1 MTSTG
6 NACAPPQAIELTS
19 MAKATSIPAS
29 VAPVTFEEHL
39 RQALAHYQDP
49 AWLAAHS
56 PLAAPYWAGQPP
68 AGTGAGAWLKQVLY
82 ETAVGLWGGPLPA
95 EKNALLDAVNRERT
109 EQGKGN
115 RYAFLILELHYF
127 QHHFQVPRQ
136 NFIWEDYLFIGKS
149 QYYRDLEGSVRLLG
163 EQLLERLRPSFRP
176 ERPITPTPFVGRDE
190 LVDTALHALAAGQ
203 DVAMSGA
210 SGMGKTSAGMAIA
223 TRWQEGAPFWF
234 TVRAGF
240 NDQVQALL
248 MALGYFLHE
257 QGSSGLWRQV
267 VSGKGQV
274 ENLNLAVALIQN
286 DLAGLH
292 PRHPLLCFD
301 DIDRLRPADFIDSS
315 AAHEQTLEI
324 IRGLHGY
331 APMLLMGQRAMAEA
345 DVYLTVDGLSLVET
359 EELLRETGIAF
370 TPVTVQ
376 HLHTYT
382 GGNPRLLRLCG
393 ALTRDGATLA
403 NVLETLPSVPVLQT
417 IFQRLWRGLS
427 TTEQMLVQQLSV
439 FTHAAPGDAFVTRQ
453 ALVQHLDMLGVVE
466 TRGDGSIAL
475 VPVIRDVVYPTL
487 PTEAREQ
494 FHLFAAT
501 LHAER
506 GQYTDAAYHYAH
518 GGEAATAVQLWY
530 RHRDLEILSGRAA
543 NALQLFREL
552 SARRLDTATQEKLA
566 LIRGELHRFAGEP
579 ADALT
584 ALQSIEWDAESDFT
598 PDAMLLEGKLQEG
611 MGQNETALDTYEKGL
626 ESTTRL
632 LRQRVSL
639 QVQRGITYL
648 RQKEVQAAW
657 REATLARYEA
667 EHLQGMVQAAMG
679 NFTTARGHYKV
690 ALLLA
695 DEVRHEAG
703 AARTHYQLAGLA
715 GRQGDPETANHHLD
729 LAIRHYESIGDLFTL
744 ECVRT
749 SLAAVKIQLR
759 DYVNAIALA
768 QETLRF
774 FERIRHPYWVRVA
787 ATTLGEACYEAGDLD
802 TAEYAARIVLNQN
815 EPNRHA
821 YALVT
826 LGNIHRQRGESTAAI
841 TAYQKAIAIATA
853 NEDTY
858 IEAYAWRGL
867 GETYL
872 QTMETN
878 PAQQAFAKAVA
889 LFNQLNLANEVEATQ
904 QAMKVAG

>member
-1 MTSTG
+1 
-6 NACAPPQAIELTS
+6 
-19 MAKATSIPAS
+19 MAKSVPIPAPIP
-29 VAPVTFEEHL
+29 PVTYEEHL
-39 RQALAHYQDP
+39 RQALAHYQEP

-68 AGTGAGAWLKQVLY
+68 AGTEAGTWLKQVLY
-82 ETAVGLWGGPLPA
+82 ETAVSLWGGTIPA
-95 EKNALLDAVNRERT
+95 DKEALLAAVNHERST
-109 EQGKGN
+109 QGKGN

-127 QHHFQVPRQ
+127 QHHFQIPKQ

-163 EQLLERLRPSFRP
+163 ERLLERLRPSFRP
-176 ERPITPTPFVGRDE
+176 ERPIRPAPFVGRE
-190 LVDTALHALAAGQ
+190 SLVATALGALTAGQ
-203 DVAMSGA
+203 DVVMSGA
-210 SGMGKTSAGMAIA
+210 SGMGKTSVGMTIA
-223 TRWQEGAPFWF
+223 SHWTEGATFWF

-267 VSGKGQV
+267 VAGKGQV

-286 DLAGLH
+286 DLAQLQ
-292 PRHPLLCFD
+292 PRRPMLCFD
-301 DIDRLRPADFIDSS
+301 DIDRLRPADFIDTS
-315 AAHEQTLEI
+315 ATHEQMLEV
-324 IRGLHGY
+324 IRGIHGH
-331 APMLLMGQRAMAEA
+331 APMLLVGQRAIAEA
-345 DVYLTVDGLSLVET
+345 DVYLTVDGLSLAES
-359 EELLRETGIAF
+359 EELLHTAQVPF
-370 TPVTVQ
+370 TAATVT

-382 GGNPRLLRLCG
+382 GGNPRLLRLC
-393 ALTRDGATLA
+393 ASLTRNGTPLG

-417 IFQRLWRGLS
+417 IFQRLWQGLS
-427 TTEQMLVQQLSV
+427 AAEQALVQQLSV
-439 FTHAAPGDAFVTRQ
+439 FAPAAPVDAFAAQRGLIQ
-453 ALVQHLDMLGVVE
+453 QLDDLGVVE
-466 TRGDGSIAL
+466 QRGDGSMAL

-494 FHLFAAT
+494 FHLVAAA

-506 GQYTDAAYHYAH
+506 GQYTDAAHHYSQ
-518 GGEAATAVQLWY
+518 GGEPAHAVHLWY
-530 RHRDLEILSGRAA
+530 RHRELEILSGRAA
-543 NALQLFREL
+543 NALKLFRDL
-552 SARRLDTATQEKLA
+552 SARRLDSPTQEKLA

-579 ADALT
+579 ADALS
-584 ALQSIEWDAESDFT
+584 ALQSLAWDAESEFT
-598 PDAMLLEGKLQEG
+598 PDAMLLEGKLQQG
-611 MGQNETALDTYEKGL
+611 MGQHATALDTYEKGL

-639 QVQRGITYL
+639 EVQRGIAYL

-695 DEVRHEAG
+695 DEAQYEQG

-715 GRQGDPETANHHLD
+715 GRQNEPDTASHHLD
-729 LAIRHYESIGDLFTL
+729 HAIRHYESIGDLFTL

-759 DYVNAIALA
+759 DYVNAMALA
-768 QETLRF
+768 KASLRF
-774 FERIRHPYWVRVA
+774 FEQIRHPYWVRVA
-787 ATTLGEACYEAGDLD
+787 ATTLGEACYEAGQLEE
-802 TAEYAARIVLNQN
+802 AERAVRIVLNQD

-826 LGNIHRQRGESTAAI
+826 LGNIHRQRAQPNEAIAAYQQAI
-841 TAYQKAIAIATA
+841 TISA
-853 NEDTY
+853 NTEDSY

-867 GETYL
+867 GEAYL
-872 QTMETN
+872 QTGEN
-878 PAQQAFAKAVA
+878 DLGQSALAKAIA
-889 LFNQLNLANEVEATQ
+889 LFRQLNLPTEIDTTQ
-904 QAMKVAG
+904 QVMKVAG

>member
-1 MTSTG
+1 
-6 NACAPPQAIELTS
+6 
-19 MAKATSIPAS
+19 MAKAIPIP
-29 VAPVTFEEHL
+29 APVTFEEHL
-39 RQALAHYQDP
+39 RQALAHVNDP

-68 AGTGAGAWLKQVLY
+68 AGTEAGAWLKQVLY
-82 ETAVGLWGGPLPA
+82 ETAVSLWGGPLPA
-95 EKNALLDAVNRERT
+95 DKESLLAAVNQERAG
-109 EQGKGN
+109 QGKGN

-127 QHHFQVPRQ
+127 QRHFQVPKQ
-136 NFIWEDYLFIGKS
+136 NFIWEDYLYIGKS

-163 EQLLERLRPSFRP
+163 EKVLERLRPSFRP
-176 ERPITPTPFVGRDE
+176 EHPSRPSPFVGRE
-190 LVDTALHALAAGQ
+190 GLVATAHAALTAGQ
-203 DVAMSGA
+203 DVALSGA

-223 TRWQEGAPFWF
+223 TQWTEGTPFWF

-267 VSGKGQV
+267 VAGKGQV

-286 DLAGLH
+286 DLAQLQ
-292 PRHPLLCFD
+292 PRRPLLCFD
-301 DIDRLRPADFIDSS
+301 DIDRLRPADFIDHS
-315 AAHEQTLEI
+315 ATHEQMLEV
-324 IRGLHGY
+324 IRGIHGHT
-331 APMLLMGQRAMAEA
+331 PMLLLGQRAIAEA
-345 DVYLTVDGLSLVET
+345 DVYLTVDGLSLPET
-359 EELLRETGIAF
+359 EQLLRDTQVAF
-370 TPVTVQ
+370 TKTTLK

-393 ALTRDGATLA
+393 ALTRNGATLA

-417 IFQRLWRGLS
+417 IFQRLWQGLS
-427 TTEQMLVQQLSV
+427 GTEQALVQQLSV
-439 FTHAAPGDAFVTRQ
+439 FTHAAPVDAFAPQ
-453 ALVQHLDMLGVVE
+453 QPLVQHLDMLGVVE

-494 FHLFAAT
+494 FHLFAAA

-506 GQYTDAAYHYAH
+506 GQYTDAAYHYAY
-518 GGEAATAVQLWY
+518 GGEPAHAIQLWY

-552 SARRLDTATQEKLA
+552 SARRLDSPTQEKLA

-579 ADALT
+579 AAALS
-584 ALQSIEWDAESDFT
+584 ALQSLEWDADSELT
-598 PDAMLLEGKLQEG
+598 PEAMLLEGKLQQG
-611 MGQNETALDTYEKGL
+611 MGQNATALDTYEKGL
-626 ESTTRL
+626 DSTTRL
-632 LRQRVSL
+632 LRQRVNL

-690 ALLLA
+690 ALILA
-695 DEVRHEAG
+695 EEAQHESG

-715 GRQGDPETANHHLD
+715 GRQNEPETAGYHLD
-729 LAIRHYESIGDLFTL
+729 HAIRHYESIGDLFTL

-749 SLAAVKIQLR
+749 SLAAVKIQLKE
-759 DYVNAIALA
+759 YVNAIALA
-768 QETLRF
+768 QNALRF

-787 ATTLGEACYEAGDLD
+787 ATTLGEACYEAGDLE
-802 TAEYAARIVLNQN
+802 TAERAVRVVLAQD
-815 EPNRHA
+815 EPNHHA

-826 LGNIHRQRGESTAAI
+826 LGNIHRQRGQSADAIAAYQRAI
-841 TAYQKAIAIATA
+841 TIAAA

-867 GETYL
+867 GEAYL
-872 QTMETN
+872 QSGES
-878 PAQQAFAKAVA
+878 ALGQSALAKAIA
-889 LFNQLNLANEVEATQ
+889 LFHQLQLSGEVEATQ
-904 QAMKVAG
+904 EAMKVAG